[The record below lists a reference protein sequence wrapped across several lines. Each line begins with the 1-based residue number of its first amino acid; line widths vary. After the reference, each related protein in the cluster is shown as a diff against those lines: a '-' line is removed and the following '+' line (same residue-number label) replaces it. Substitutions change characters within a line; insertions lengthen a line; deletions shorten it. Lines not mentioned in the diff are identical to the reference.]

1 MVSVNW
7 SQGRASLRVAAKLL
21 VASLIFSATA
31 CAAPND
37 YLLHLPGI
45 AGTKSIDRAVDRGLA
60 EGGFNGTQEI
70 YDWTGD
76 HPGVAALLAWQE
88 NQRQAKLISQMILQ
102 QRTAVP
108 NQKYFILGHSGGT
121 GLAIWALEDL
131 PDNITVDTVVLM
143 SPAVSPNYD
152 LTRALKHIT
161 GHMYVFSS
169 LEDVFVL
176 SIGTKLLGTI
186 DGVKTDAA
194 GRVGFHQ
201 PATADAQ
208 QYKKLVALPYD
219 TSWFKYGD
227 VGDHIGGMRESF
239 GKNIL
244 APLLLEGKMPPTN
257 MPTTTETPT
266 GVGRELPAT
275 LPTSIPTQ

>member
-1 MVSVNW
+1 MTRVIPPTGIAVTLIVS
-7 SQGRASLRVAAKLL
+7 A
-21 VASLIFSATA
+21 LILA
-31 CAAPND
+31 AAPADPVATSDD

-45 AGTKSIDRAVDRGLA
+45 AGTKQIDRAVNKGIK
-60 EGGFNGTQEI
+60 EGGFDGTEEN
-70 YDWTGD
+70 YDWTEND
-76 HPGVAALLAWQE
+76 PGMAALLAWE
-88 NQRQAKLISQMILQ
+88 RNQREAKLISEKIVK

-108 NQKYFILGHSGGT
+108 TGKFYLLGHSGGA

-131 PDNITVDTVVLM
+131 PDNITVDSVVLM
-143 SPAVSPNYD
+143 SPALSPDYD
-152 LTRALKHIT
+152 LTRALKHVT

-169 LEDVFVL
+169 LADVFVL
-176 SIGTKLLGTI
+176 GAGTKLFGTI

-201 PATADAQ
+201 PPTADPQ

-219 TSWFKYGD
+219 TSWFQYGD
-227 VGDHIGGMRESF
+227 AGDHIGGMRESF

-244 APLLLEGKMPPTN
+244 APLLLQGKMPATN

-266 GVGRELPAT
+266 GVGRELPT
-275 LPTSIPTQ
+275 TVPTSIR